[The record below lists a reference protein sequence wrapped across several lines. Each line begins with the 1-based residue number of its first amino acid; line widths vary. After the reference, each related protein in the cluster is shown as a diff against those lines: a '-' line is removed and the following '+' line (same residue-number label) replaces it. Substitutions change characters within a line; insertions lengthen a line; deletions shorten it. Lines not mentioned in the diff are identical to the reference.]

1 MATILIVEDD
11 ETLVETLRYN
21 FERAGYELHTA
32 TDGVRG
38 LELARSVQPDLI
50 ILDIMMPKLDGFSVC
65 RILRQE
71 TSVPILML
79 TALHEEMHRIAG
91 LELGANDYVLKPFSL
106 GELLARVRSLL
117 RWTERPV
124 AAKPE
129 VLQADTLRL
138 DPSSRR
144 AWRGER
150 ELTLTHKEFDLLTC
164 LMRHRGVAL
173 SRDLLLERV
182 WGYDFPN
189 THRTIDVHIRWLREK
204 IEQDPSNPVLIQTV
218 RGVGYRFYDAAGQ

>member
-11 ETLVETLRYN
+11 ETLVETLAYN
-21 FERAGYELHTA
+21 FERAGYTIATA
-32 TDGVRG
+32 TDGIAG
-38 LELARSVQPDLI
+38 LDLARSLHPDMV
-50 ILDIMMPKLDGFSVC
+50 ILDVMLPKLDGFSIC

-71 TSVPILML
+71 STVPILML

-117 RWTERPV
+117 RWTDRPV
-124 AAKPE
+124 AVMQTE
-129 VLQADTLRL
+129 VLVAGPLRL
-138 DPSSRR
+138 DLGSRR
-144 AWRGER
+144 AWRDNQ
-150 ELTLTHKEFDLLTC
+150 ELSLTHKEFDLLTC
-164 LMRHRGVAL
+164 LMRHRGMAL

-189 THRTIDVHIRWLREK
+189 TYRTIDVHIRWLREK
-204 IEQDPSNPVLIQTV
+204 IEQDPANPAMIQTV
-218 RGVGYRFYDAAGQ
+218 RGVGYRFQEV